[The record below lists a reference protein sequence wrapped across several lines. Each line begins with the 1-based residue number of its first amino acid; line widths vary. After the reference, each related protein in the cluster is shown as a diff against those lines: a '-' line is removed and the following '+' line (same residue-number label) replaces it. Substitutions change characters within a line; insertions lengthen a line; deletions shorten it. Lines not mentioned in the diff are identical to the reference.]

1 MKLLITHITK
11 LLRQSIWFWIVLLNF
26 SLSSNLIQAQN
37 YPVQVSINATGPFYN
52 YLPYYSD
59 QNNHLQIIAIL
70 TDFNTSDIN
79 VKLRIRIEG
88 PGYELHTN
96 PNFQGGNTF
105 LLSSGMPEYI
115 QGIDLAPLLTNNSLI
130 KQPSNFDL
138 NNLPEGFTTICVD
151 VIKDGPSGE
160 VLSTNNCYS
169 FYLQKYQPPLPQLP
183 FCETQLDPQLGF
195 YTSAAAR
202 FSAASRGLGSP
213 NIYLSQKS

>member
-1 MKLLITHITK
+1 MKQLQTNITTKLKHSLCLITLI
-11 LLRQSIWFWIVLLNF
+11 F
-26 SLSSNLIQAQN
+26 SLTLSSTFTQAQN

-130 KQPSNFDL
+130 KQPGNFNL
-138 NNLPEGFTTICVD
+138 NDLPEGFTTICVD
-151 VIKDGPSGE
+151 VIKDGPSQE

-169 FYLQKYQPPLPQLP
+169 FYLQKFQPPMAQLP
-183 FCETQLDPQLGF
+183 M
-195 YTSAAAR
+195 
-202 FSAASRGLGSP
+202 
-213 NIYLSQKS
+213 